1 MGLGI
6 HSLLLSVVPVK
17 AYSCWEERRCPL
29 EALTDCHV
37 FGTLALI
44 LKISHGGEICATLD
58 CRGGCRKAEAD
69 RILFLFFP
77 FERRSYCIAQVVLE
91 FIIVLPQP
99 SQCWVTGTST

>member
-17 AYSCWEERRCPL
+17 VCSCWEEGHSPL

-44 LKISHGGEICATLD
+44 LKISHGGEICVTLD
-58 CRGGCRKAEAD
+58 CGGGCRKAKAD
-69 RILFLFFP
+69 RILFRFFP
-77 FERRSYCIAQVVLE
+77 F
-91 FIIVLPQP
+91 
-99 SQCWVTGTST
+99 